1 MPASVM
7 IHTAAV
13 GGRPRGA
20 LLSHANLIASSVQL
34 LQYWSLTPGDIN
46 LGVLPLFHV
55 AGLGML
61 LAAQYAGGATVVVQK
76 FDAGAA
82 LDVIHRERVTMLAE
96 IPADPDDA
104 A

>member
-1 MPASVM
+1 MPVLVM

-20 LLSHANLIASSVQL
+20 VLSHANLIAASVQL
-34 LQYWSLTPGDIN
+34 LHYWSLTPDDVN

-61 LAAQYAGGATVVVQK
+61 LCERNMPAAQRSSYRNSMPA
-76 FDAGAA
+76 AA
-82 LDVIHRERVTMLAE
+82 LAVIHSERVDGCW
-96 IPADPDDA
+96 PNCRRS
-104 A
+104 